1 MVAGVAS
8 EEAGARS
15 MTMQDRKM
23 IILSAVGYTVLWTV
37 FMIAWTGTR
46 ELSSIGMLTLCGVFN
61 GLFWYWL
68 FYKGTRWV
76 LGRRDPLR
84 PKW

>member
-1 MVAGVAS
+1 MVADIAS
-8 EEAGARS
+8 KNRRTEKIA
-15 MTMQDRKM
+15 MQDRKM

-37 FMIAWTGTR
+37 FMIAWTGAR
-46 ELSSIGMLTLCGVFN
+46 ELSSIGMLTLCGVVN

-84 PKW
+84 PKS

>member
-1 MVAGVAS
+1 
-8 EEAGARS
+8 
-15 MTMQDRKM
+15 MQDRKM

-37 FMIAWTGTR
+37 FMIAWTGLR
-46 ELSSIGMLTLCGVFN
+46 EFSAVGMLTLCGVVN

-84 PKW
+84 LRS

>member
-1 MVAGVAS
+1 
-8 EEAGARS
+8 
-15 MTMQDRKM
+15 MQDRKM
-23 IILSAVGYTVLWTV
+23 IILSAVGYAVFWTA
-37 FMIAWTGTR
+37 FMIVWTG
-46 ELSSIGMLTLCGVFN
+46 SSDLAAIGMLTLCGAVN

-84 PKW
+84 RS

>member
-23 IILSAVGYTVLWTV
+23 IILSAVGYTVLWTI